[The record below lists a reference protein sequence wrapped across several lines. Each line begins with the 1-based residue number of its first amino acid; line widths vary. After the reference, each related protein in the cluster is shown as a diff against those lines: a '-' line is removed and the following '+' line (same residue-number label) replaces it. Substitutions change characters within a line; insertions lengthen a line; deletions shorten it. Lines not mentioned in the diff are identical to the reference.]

1 MRLNPRIN
9 DLLDNLPVLDFVAIH
24 TLYNRNVLCRLSPYL
39 ICNVRYQRVFI
50 AGHGAFI
57 AGSAACCR
65 IATVLFTSY
74 IGHLLFLS
82 LINIMTIFSP
92 MALLFLPAVV
102 LALGPIVVQD
112 GTLLQHNDVKV
123 PVTLGVMSQ
132 CPDAMLCEAVF
143 DQVLKKVIG
152 IVDIQLTYVAQ

>member
-1 MRLNPRIN
+1 
-9 DLLDNLPVLDFVAIH
+9 
-24 TLYNRNVLCRLSPYL
+24 
-39 ICNVRYQRVFI
+39 
-50 AGHGAFI
+50 
-57 AGSAACCR
+57 
-65 IATVLFTSY
+65 
-74 IGHLLFLS
+74 
-82 LINIMTIFSP
+82 

>member
-1 MRLNPRIN
+1 
-9 DLLDNLPVLDFVAIH
+9 
-24 TLYNRNVLCRLSPYL
+24 
-39 ICNVRYQRVFI
+39 
-50 AGHGAFI
+50 
-57 AGSAACCR
+57 
-65 IATVLFTSY
+65 
-74 IGHLLFLS
+74 
-82 LINIMTIFSP
+82 MTIFSP